1 MLNAYNAD
9 RSFRAGKA
17 YIHTNAKRELRIR
30 ELLVNLPR
38 VGITGGIIP
47 FRFRKVYLDNSPKGE
62 VNRVKKLDSNAE
74 PNVSRSATQDLF
86 GIELDR
92 VGTNTEAFRQY
103 GILEF
108 SLGRLTPNTAE
119 LVNANAIQ

>member
-1 MLNAYNAD
+1 MLTTQIGH
-9 RSFRAGKA
+9 FGPGKA
-17 YIHTNAKRELRIR
+17 YIHTNAKHALRTN

-38 VGITGGIIP
+38 VGITGGIILY
-47 FRFRKVYLDNSPKGE
+47 RLREVYLDNNPKGE
-62 VNRVKKLDSNAE
+62 MNRAKRLDSNTE
-74 PNVSRSATQDLF
+74 PTVSGSVTQDLF

-92 VGTNTEAFRQY
+92 VGTNTEAFRQC
-103 GILEF
+103 GTLEF